1 MFSVLNF
8 NKSNTTS
15 QNISF
20 RFYVQVFIN
29 WCIFPSSRNLKQLE
43 RDLRCFCVFWRGIIS
58 DQSSWLLRSVTFP
71 GTWWYVLSRI
81 LSHQSNSLVDT
92 FPVMC
97 VICSVGRVDS
107 FLCDKNIFYI
117 VISKFLFLLNSVIIV
132 MFIIFTHLRTKKV
145 FLILLNLMRNIM
157 TVTKRGI

>member
-20 RFYVQVFIN
+20 RFFYVQVFIN

-107 FLCDKNIFYI
+107 FLCDKKHFLHRYLQVSLSFEQCNNRHVYNIYTFTNEKGI
-117 VISKFLFLLNSVIIV
+117 FNSS
-132 MFIIFTHLRTKKV
+132 
-145 FLILLNLMRNIM
+145 
-157 TVTKRGI
+157 

>member
-1 MFSVLNF
+1 M
-8 NKSNTTS
+8 
-15 QNISF
+15 
-20 RFYVQVFIN
+20 QVFIN

-107 FLCDKNIFYI
+107 FLCDK
-117 VISKFLFLLNSVIIV
+117 KHFLHRYLQVSLSLNSVIIV

-145 FLILLNLMRNIM
+145 IFILLNLMRNIM